1 MVLNSKTLVQR
12 VAKQAVATL
21 VKELGD
27 GSGGGETTLGDVEV
41 GLADAP
47 HADLQSHRANSRT
60 TVGCVPTISCGSA
73 MH

>member
-47 HADLQSHRANSRT
+47 HADTSICIL
-60 TVGCVPTISCGSA
+60 TVRIREQP
-73 MH
+73 